1 MARRASREEGNFCG
15 ISYGCNLAAALKF
28 ARSYP
33 ETGRIVTIF
42 GDSGQRYF
50 STPLCHDEL
59 EMEAALQ
66 NVVEGDKEAMLKKF
80 RKTWDIID

>member
-1 MARRASREEGNFCG
+1 
-15 ISYGCNLAAALKF
+15 
-28 ARSYP
+28 
-33 ETGRIVTIF
+33 
-42 GDSGQRYF
+42 
-50 STPLCHDEL
+50 L